1 MTNTKSHDEP
11 AAARSKAAVVVWG
24 LVSIIAGCALAAPFL
39 GGAAAWEWS
48 PAASGLADATINAES
63 SISDG
68 ALRLRPLPGR
78 KMSVIAP
85 PGEWDSG
92 DYIGMTVEMASAA
105 GPLETDVVLFW
116 QSPGATT
123 YRFTT
128 RRVQLNQS
136 PTAFAFPLGSELYWS
151 GKIGRVGVQW
161 PSLSGEVVF
170 RHIALDP
177 LPMSHRPRAAWRQL
191 TAAHPW
197 DNTASNYLIGPVLL
211 GIGLNAWLVALAAFA
226 VGCYATVRSMQA
238 RRPCRATMAVVVL
251 GAWLLGDALMTVGMA
266 RQAGFDVEH
275 LAGSTDPAAL
285 LYGPDLAACRDM
297 ILRGVPAGAKFCV
310 VSDDAYY
317 PLHRIGYQVM
327 PQRVRLP
334 IERLEQ
340 ADFIAVYH
348 ASGARFD
355 AVASALECN
364 GRRIAAQM
372 VEQLGPSVYLLR
384 RAGG

>member
-1 MTNTKSHDEP
+1 MTNSKSHDEP
-11 AAARSKAAVVVWG
+11 SAARPKAAVVWG
-24 LVSIIAGCALAAPFL
+24 LVSIVAGFALVAPFL
-39 GGAAAWEWS
+39 GGAATWEWT
-48 PAASGLADATINAES
+48 PAANGLAEATINAES
-63 SISDG
+63 TLSDG
-68 ALRLRPLPGR
+68 TLRLRPLPGR

-85 PGEWDSG
+85 PGKWAAG
-92 DYIGMTVEMASAA
+92 DYVGMTVEMASAT

-116 QSPGATT
+116 QAPGATT
-123 YRFTT
+123 YRFAT
-128 RRVQLNQS
+128 RRVQLNQT
-136 PTAFAFPLGSELYWS
+136 PTAFVFPLGSELYWS

-170 RHIALDP
+170 RRISLDP
-177 LPMSHRPRAAWRQL
+177 LPMSHRPRAAWQQL

-251 GAWLLGDALMTVGMA
+251 GVWLLGDGLMTIGMA
-266 RQAGFDVEH
+266 RQAGFDVEL
-275 LAGSTDPAAL
+275 LAGSADPAAL

-317 PLHRIGYQVM
+317 PPHRIGYQVM
-327 PQRVRLP
+327 PQRVVLP

-348 ASGARFD
+348 ASGAKFD
-355 AVASALECN
+355 AAAGALEWN
-364 GRRIAAQM
+364 GRRIAVQM
-372 VEQLGPSVYLLR
+372 VEQLDPSVCLLR